1 MANNFSVQTFGS
13 LKLNLMQAIDQI
25 VLNFFISLRAPWLS
39 FIFLVITYSASYVVI
54 IGITTLSAL
63 SFFVHKHYLRILTL
77 LVSVLGSA
85 ITVFLLKNIFY
96 RTRPLTEALYLESTY
111 SFPSGHAAMA
121 MALYGFIFYTIW
133 THQSHHLKNPFI
145 LFLGIL
151 VILIGASRLYLG
163 VHYLS
168 DVLAGYAI
176 GLLWLWISHSISK
189 LKIWL
194 LLDSGH
200 L

>member
-1 MANNFSVQTFGS
+1 
-13 LKLNLMQAIDQI
+13 MQAIDQI